1 MRIVLSACLLVLAC
15 TSFSQ
20 NGSIRGFVLD
30 SLNGEPLAF
39 VIVAIKNTTLG
50 AQTDFDGL
58 FLINNV
64 PPGQHVLTAQMLG
77 YNSTFETIDILPGK
91 TTNVNFKL
99 KEDAAVL
106 MPMPTP
112 YKPVIKLDS
121 INPKDIILPFKF
133 TYPFDQPLPPVLI
146 ESTRASRQ
154 TPISY
159 TELLAK
165 DIAPLNTGQDLP
177 YLLRFTPSLV
187 TTSDAGNG
195 IGYTGLWI
203 RGSDPSRINVTINGI
218 PLNDPE
224 SQQVFWVN
232 TPDFGSSVNSIQIQ
246 RGVGTS
252 ANGAASFGG
261 SIKLETRDVSMK
273 PFAESQNSYGS
284 FNSIKNNLSIGTGL
298 MGKHFVVEA
307 RVSRIASDGYIDRAS
322 SDLKSLFVEGNY
334 ISEKTTIKLS
344 AFSGKEVTYQSW
356 NGTPWEVL
364 NGNNDDKLAF
374 AERNLFTGAQ
384 TNNLVTSG
392 RTYNY
397 YTYKNQVDDYRQ
409 DHYQAHIKHYFG
421 KGLALNA
428 SGHYTKGQGFFEEYK
443 EDQLHI
449 EYGLPQ
455 PTLDSLFLPIPTDLV
470 RRRWLKNDFI
480 GGVFSLIYTNKK
492 IESVLG
498 GAANEYK
505 GHHFGQLNWIEIPMG
520 ADKDHEYYR
529 GKSLKH
535 DANVYWKT
543 IYTIHQKLDIYADL
557 QLRRVGYQT
566 KGIDN
571 DLRNYK
577 VDTTLLF
584 FNPKAGITYRP
595 KSGQRVYLSAAMGSK
610 EPNRNDYVDTADPS
624 KVKPESMIDFEG
636 GYEFGRKNWHVGAN
650 LYYMDYK
657 NQLVLTGVVND
668 VGAPLRINVPNSF
681 RTGIELEASAQIW
694 QDLRIYGNLTLSRNK
709 IQSFNESLI
718 DYSNDEEIIS
728 IRHEDTNIS
737 FSPSIISAGRL
748 TYNIYLLSSEY
759 YQGKLNFKTS
769 VTWQSKYVGKQYL
782 DNTQSEL
789 RSIDAYTTSDIILY
803 HEHNFAN
810 WQGNIQ
816 FTINNV
822 FNSLYS
828 SNGYTY
834 GYIYE
839 TRISERFYYP
849 QAGRNFMISI
859 GVKV

>member
-1 MRIVLSACLLVLAC
+1 MRIVLSACLLFVAC
-15 TSFSQ
+15 MSFSQ
-20 NGSIRGFVLD
+20 NGSIKGELLD
-30 SLNGEPLAF
+30 SLSGEPMPF
-39 VIVAIKNTTLG
+39 AIILLKNTLIGT
-50 AQTDFDGL
+50 QTDMDGKFQL
-58 FLINNV
+58 NNV
-64 PPGQHVLTAQMLG
+64 PAGKYELIADIVGYDAQARSIEVISG
-77 YNSTFETIDILPGK
+77 KSTTVIFKLSVRAATYLPKPFYGVPISKPDTLPLKTILP
-91 TTNVNFKL
+91 L
-99 KEDAAVL
+99 WIPAADEL
-106 MPMPTP
+106 ITH
-112 YKPVIKLDS
+112 
-121 INPKDIILPFKF
+121 
-133 TYPFDQPLPPVLI
+133 PVLI

-154 TPISY
+154 TPIQY

-232 TPDFGSSVNSIQIQ
+232 TPDFGSSVNNIQIQ

-273 PFAESQNSYGS
+273 PFVESQNTFGS
-284 FNSIKNNLSIGTGL
+284 FNTIKNNLSIGTGL
-298 MGKHFVVEA
+298 LGKHFAIEA
-307 RVSRIASDGYIDRAS
+307 RLSRIASDGYIDRAS

-364 NGNNDDKLAF
+364 EGNDNDKIAF
-374 AERNLFTGAQ
+374 AERNSFTDEETQ
-384 TNNLVTSG
+384 NLLGSG

-409 DHYQAHIKHYFG
+409 DHYQAHLKRYFG
-421 KGLALNA
+421 RGWSFNA

-443 EDQLHI
+443 QDQLHTD
-449 EYGLPQ
+449 YGLPQ
-455 PTLDSLFLPIPTDLV
+455 PMLDSILLPIGTDLI
-470 RRRWLKNDFI
+470 RRRWLKNDFF
-480 GGVFSLIYTNKK
+480 GGVFSLIYSNKK

-520 ADKDHEYYR
+520 AEKDYEYYR
-529 GKSLKH
+529 GKSVKH

-543 IYTIHQKLDIYADL
+543 IYTVNQKFDLYADI
-557 QLRRVGYQT
+557 QVRRVSYQT
-566 KGIDN
+566 EGTDN
-571 DLRNYK
+571 DLRKYK

-595 KSGQRVYLSAAMGSK
+595 NAGQRIYISAAAGSK
-610 EPNRNDYVDTADPS
+610 EPNRNDYVDAVDPT
-624 KVKPESMIDFEG
+624 KVKPETMVDFEG
-636 GYEFGRKNWHVGAN
+636 GYEFGKKTWHVGAN
-650 LYYMDYK
+650 LYYMHYK
-657 NQLVLTGVVND
+657 DQLVLTGAVND
-668 VGAPLRINVPNSF
+668 VGASLRVNVPNSY
-681 RTGIELEASAQIW
+681 RAGIELEAGTLLW
-694 QDLRIYGNLTLSRNK
+694 QDLNINGNLTLSRNK
-709 IQSFNESLI
+709 IRTFNETLI
-718 DYSNDEEIIS
+718 DYTNDIEELS
-728 IRHEDTNIS
+728 IRHEDTDIS
-737 FSPSIISAGRL
+737 FSPSIIAAARL

-759 YQGKLNFKTS
+759 YQGKTNFKTS
-769 VTWQSKYVGKQYL
+769 ITWQSKYVGKQYL
-782 DNTQSEL
+782 DNTKSED
-789 RSIDAYTTSDIILY
+789 RKINSYTASDLLLF
-803 HEHNFAN
+803 HERKFTK
-810 WQGNIQ
+810 WQFNVQ
-816 FTINNV
+816 LTINNILG
-822 FNSLYS
+822 SMYS

-839 TRISERFYYP
+839 TRITERFYYP
-849 QAGRNFMISI
+849 QAGRNFMISV